1 MAGPFLCAFCKAKS
15 SKKYIGCPCRTAHS
29 VCFFAA
35 ASRRLCACG
44 SVLLL
49 SLLGGIVSGG
59 KAAFSGQP
67 SSSSVFSKPS
77 AKCFKNQSNSS
88 QSADSFLTD
97 VRVVS

>member
-1 MAGPFLCAFCKAKS
+1 MCFLQGKKQQKAPRVSLPGRHTPSAFPPPLRGVFA
-15 SKKYIGCPCRTAHS
+15 PC
-29 VCFFAA
+29 
-35 ASRRLCACG
+35 G
-44 SVLLL
+44 GVLLL